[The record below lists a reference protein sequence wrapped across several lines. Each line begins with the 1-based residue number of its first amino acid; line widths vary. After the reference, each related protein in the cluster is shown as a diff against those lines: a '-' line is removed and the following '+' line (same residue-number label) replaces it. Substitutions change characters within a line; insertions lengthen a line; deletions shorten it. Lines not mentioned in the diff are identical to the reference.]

1 MHREGVKERLDYVA
15 DEGKRAL
22 MCFSPVRTL
31 RQLAFFAPTV
41 EPFATVGVSQALL
54 DRFFADVLP
63 KFRHP
68 IVLVTSDYNSD
79 RSAPK
84 PFETD
89 HSAMLD
95 HPLVAH
101 WFSDNWGGPPR
112 HAKLTQV
119 PLGLSMNCF
128 QEGLSGDQIL
138 LRAVAEAMPLARDKP
153 VRVLANFH
161 HSEDQGWW
169 DAPVS
174 GGRPDRREALAALRN
189 MTTGAGRSHKEE
201 EAEEE
206 EEEEEGLP
214 IVFTESRGGTKE
226 CWQSHA
232 DFLFEISPQGNGLD
246 CYRTW
251 EALLLQ
257 TIPIVRSSTLDP
269 LYDGLPVAIVDSWE
283 DVTVERLAIWR
294 RELLPLFETGEVARR
309 LDHELWATR
318 LWRMQQQHKAAAA
331 AAAATAAAA

>member
-1 MHREGVKERLDYVA
+1 M
-15 DEGKRAL
+15 
-22 MCFSPVRTL
+22 
-31 RQLAFFAPTV
+31 
-41 EPFATVGVSQALL
+41 
-54 DRFFADVLP
+54 
-63 KFRHP
+63 
-68 IVLVTSDYNSD
+68 
-79 RSAPK
+79 
-84 PFETD
+84 
-89 HSAMLD
+89 
-95 HPLVAH
+95 
-101 WFSDNWGGPPR
+101 
-112 HAKLTQV
+112 
-119 PLGLSMNCF
+119 
-128 QEGLSGDQIL
+128 
-138 LRAVAEAMPLARDKP
+138 
-153 VRVLANFH
+153 LANFH

-169 DAPVS
+169 DAPA
-174 GGRPDRREALAALRN
+174 PAAAL
-189 MTTGAGRSHKEE
+189 TGARPGRTAKHDDGGGRSHKEE
-201 EAEEE
+201 EAEE

-283 DVTVERLAIWR
+283 DVTVERLAICR

-331 AAAATAAAA
+331 AAAATAAA